1 MDSVDNEKI
10 IRSFIPKSN
19 SYQNELNEVQIKL
32 ISELEKKL
40 ADQQSQNY
48 EIIETRNR
56 LLEKFDR
63 YYRLLEKFWL

>member
-56 LLEKFDR
+56 LLEKF
-63 YYRLLEKFWL
+63 WL